1 MPHDSLVRGRP
12 RDHQGTISP
21 GRPLVRRRYR
31 HGLGA
36 RPHYGRSR
44 RGRHRRQ
51 PCRQHRPGHAAPSIR
66 PRPRE
71 GGRAIEVRP
80 RGPPTRPRPRE
91 GGRARRRAPTP
102 AQCQGQSPKVQ
113 TTSTRNAPR
122 PPFHARSS
130 ALWGTT
136 PHARST
142 VPRPRYHPTP
152 AVPSHARGTT
162 PRPRYHPTPAVPPHA
177 RSTTP
182 PRGRRKHPDNTC
194 SITPC
199 EGFLARHGR
208 TITPCAT
215 PIDHPIVHPC
225 TIMGA

>member
-1 MPHDSLVRGRP
+1 MHARRSVMRTWIGNAHVDRLLTYPQVNNLSTSGALPHDSLVRGRP

-71 GGRAIEVRP
+71 GGRA
-80 RGPPTRPRPRE
+80 
-91 GGRARRRAPTP
+91 RRRAPIP

-122 PPFHARSS
+122 PPFHAKSS

-136 PHARST
+136 PHTRSAT
-142 VPRPRYHPTP
+142 TPSKLGTPNLTSATPRPQCHPTP
-152 AVPSHARGTT
+152 RAAQAPGQHVLDHAVRGVPGTAPAHYHAVR
-162 PRPRYHPTPAVPPHA
+162 RP
-177 RSTTP
+177 
-182 PRGRRKHPDNTC
+182 D
-194 SITPC
+194 
-199 EGFLARHGR
+199 
-208 TITPCAT
+208 
-215 PIDHPIVHPC
+215 
-225 TIMGA
+225 